1 MKLEEL
7 ERDYRSE
14 RRQLEAQEDELIHFK
29 NQGLRLM
36 EQEEQRLHHVL
47 KNLALDNEPLFQARR
62 SYSNYQE
69 HYQQALQVERRKL
82 YQQQDELE
90 RSYRQKIRQITMEKS
105 ANLGRKTIDRSKLPN
120 DCRRSCSRIF

>member
-14 RRQLEAQEDELIHFK
+14 RRQLEAQEDE
-29 NQGLRLM
+29 
-36 EQEEQRLHHVL
+36 L

-105 ANLGRKTIDRSKLPN
+105 SYE
-120 DCRRSCSRIF
+120 

>member
-47 KNLALDNEPLFQARR
+47 KNLALDNEPLF
-62 SYSNYQE
+62 
-69 HYQQALQVERRKL
+69 K
-82 YQQQDELE
+82 QDEVIRII
-90 RSYRQKIRQITMEKS
+90 RSIINKPYK
-105 ANLGRKTIDRSKLPN
+105 
-120 DCRRSCSRIF
+120 

>member
-47 KNLALDNEPLFQARR
+47 KNLALDNEPLFQAR
-62 SYSNYQE
+62 
-69 HYQQALQVERRKL
+69 
-82 YQQQDELE
+82 
-90 RSYRQKIRQITMEKS
+90 
-105 ANLGRKTIDRSKLPN
+105 
-120 DCRRSCSRIF
+120 

>member
-69 HYQQALQVERRKL
+69 HYQQALQAERRKL

-105 ANLGRKTIDRSKLPN
+105 SYE
-120 DCRRSCSRIF
+120 

>member
-62 SYSNYQE
+62 SYSNY
-69 HYQQALQVERRKL
+69 
-82 YQQQDELE
+82 
-90 RSYRQKIRQITMEKS
+90 
-105 ANLGRKTIDRSKLPN
+105 
-120 DCRRSCSRIF
+120 

>member
-36 EQEEQRLHHVL
+36 EQEEQRCIM
-47 KNLALDNEPLFQARR
+47 
-62 SYSNYQE
+62 Y
-69 HYQQALQVERRKL
+69 
-82 YQQQDELE
+82 
-90 RSYRQKIRQITMEKS
+90 
-105 ANLGRKTIDRSKLPN
+105 
-120 DCRRSCSRIF
+120 

>member
-7 ERDYRSE
+7 EREYRSE

-47 KNLALDNEPLFQARR
+47 KNLALDNEPLFQARP

-105 ANLGRKTIDRSKLPN
+105 SYE
-120 DCRRSCSRIF
+120 

>member
-36 EQEEQRLHHVL
+36 EQEEHASCI
-47 KNLALDNEPLFQARR
+47 K
-62 SYSNYQE
+62 
-69 HYQQALQVERRKL
+69 
-82 YQQQDELE
+82 ELSF
-90 RSYRQKIRQITMEKS
+90 R
-105 ANLGRKTIDRSKLPN
+105 
-120 DCRRSCSRIF
+120 

>member
-69 HYQQALQVERRKL
+69 HYQQALQVRTTKTLSAARRTRTFL
-82 YQQQDELE
+82 
-90 RSYRQKIRQITMEKS
+90 S
-105 ANLGRKTIDRSKLPN
+105 SKNQTNNYGEIIL
-120 DCRRSCSRIF
+120 